1 MSQKKNCHP
10 RAVEDIALSMANES
24 FLSSAANDLSKSRGW
39 LIIGGIL
46 SIFVGFFAMG
56 SPLLFSLVIA
66 RFLALFLLVSGIIS
80 LALAI
85 VGKHKR
91 HRVLEALLGLI
102 RIAAGVALL
111 NCLPTSVAVITLI
124 FAIFLVAEGVSMSV
138 TAFRMQGTPGWGWM
152 LFSGLVSIILGVMV
166 YRRWPS
172 YSAAVLGLFF
182 GISLLFNGTSLLALG
197 LSARQPATA

>member
-1 MSQKKNCHP
+1 
-10 RAVEDIALSMANES
+10 MANES

-46 SIFVGFFAMG
+46 SILVGFSAMG

-85 VGKHKR
+85 VEKHKR

-172 YSAAVLGLFF
+172 DSAAILGLFF

>member
-46 SIFVGFFAMG
+46 SICVGFSAMG

-91 HRVLEALLGLI
+91 HRVLEALLGFI

-152 LFSGLVSIILGVMV
+152 LFSGLVSFIIGIMV
-166 YRRWPS
+166 YNRWPS
-172 YSAAVLGLFF
+172 GSAPILGLFF
-182 GISLLFNGTSLLALG
+182 GISLIFNGASLLALG
-197 LSARQPATA
+197 LSARQPETA

>member
-1 MSQKKNCHP
+1 
-10 RAVEDIALSMANES
+10 MANEC

-46 SIFVGFFAMG
+46 SILVGFSAMG

-138 TAFRMQGTPGWGWM
+138 TAFRMQG
-152 LFSGLVSIILGVMV
+152 
-166 YRRWPS
+166 
-172 YSAAVLGLFF
+172 LFF